1 MALCRNKLLAG
12 LATLAL
18 LNCAKVPLFNRAP
31 SKSSIRYAARES
43 VPTKLDPASGQESAK
58 ISAVAKSTQELVAS
72 SGPITGAAV
81 AFPPRALAADSTV
94 ALAEAATVASPSNLT
109 RLGLSD
115 EFISSASPVSIQ
127 SETKQNALIPFTVTI
142 PMPPTSVALD
152 ANGLNL
158 SVVYLT
164 TDSDAAAGQATLGA
178 FERSKLTVSGDKVQ
192 FQTRNFGNFQAIWAK
207 KPTDQVNYVLLT
219 TAVLTKVQAAL
230 LPSLRITGRSAL
242 VVGTGNGFELVG
254 TNFRPTLTLALAD
267 TPVNKLL
274 VASDTK
280 ASFVIPNALNFGLT
294 TLTAE
299 QDGTK
304 AAVPLFFTGSKTDLP
319 ITTKPAAEIC
329 AGERYYDA
337 NGDIQTG
344 TRICAGA
351 DLSALTAGRLAV
363 GTTVAGVIGT
373 VVPSPADCTS
383 DAQTGCVTTNIYPAA
398 NVTGLASKVLGGTT
412 VAGVA
417 GAITLPLAS
426 KVLTGTSF
434 GIDSL
439 SSGTLTLPDPN
450 RVATSNGD
458 YGTGGTGS
466 TPKLTLPL
474 AENVRAVNG
483 TFGIG
488 GNATSPGLNDCAG
501 DYQLGCVTVPG
512 YPSANT
518 NQFTAADIAPTVTI
532 AGVAGQRVSCSS
544 DGDPGCYTTSEFPS
558 AAVTATTGQN
568 IRTGVTLA
576 GVSGALA
583 TNCRNGI
590 SSVYNFDG
598 TSTGLPNTAVST
610 GADYDV
616 WDTVDDSNGFTAF
629 AVTNW
634 ADSTR
639 CGSSTWSDATTL
651 DGGGTLAAGGCG
663 SSSTCIYKDSIT
675 NLLVTGILS
684 SGGTTSNGTP
694 QSFAWNSAMTTCDS
708 STYGGYSAGNWRLP
722 TQKELMALYA
732 HGLVSRNSASFG
744 TLTNLRSQFWS
755 ATSSASITAYAW
767 TTNLASGYTTT
778 NVKTSTLYVM
788 CVH

>member
-1 MALCRNKLLAG
+1 MAAFRNKLLAG
-12 LATLAL
+12 FTTLAL
-18 LNCAKVPLFNRAP
+18 LNCAKAPLFNRAP
-31 SKSSIRYAARES
+31 AITNIRYAARES

-58 ISAVAKSTQELVAS
+58 IIAKAKSTQEIVAS
-72 SGPITGAAV
+72 SSPIGGVAV
-81 AFPPRALAADSTV
+81 AFPPGALATDSIVSLT
-94 ALAEAATVASPSNLT
+94 EAATVASPSNMT

-115 EFISSASPVSIQ
+115 DVASAAISVSIQ
-127 SETKQNALIPFTVTI
+127 AETKQNAMIPFTVTI
-142 PMPPTSVALD
+142 PMPQNSMALD
-152 ANGLNL
+152 EAGLVL
-158 SVVYLT
+158 TVVYLT
-164 TDSDAAAGQATLGA
+164 TDTGAAAGQAILGTLD
-178 FERSKLTVSGDKVQ
+178 RSKLTVSANNVK
-192 FQTRNFGNFQAIWAK
+192 FQTKNFGNFQAIWAK
-207 KPTDQVNYVLLT
+207 NATSQANNLSLT
-219 TAVLTKVQAAL
+219 TEVLTKLQAAS
-230 LPSLRITGRSAL
+230 LPSFRITSRTAL
-242 VVGTGNGFELVG
+242 VVGTGTSFELVG
-254 TNFRPTLTLALAD
+254 TNFRPTLTIALAD
-267 TPVNKLL
+267 TPVHKLL
-274 VASDTK
+274 VASDSK
-280 ASFVIPNALNFGLT
+280 ASFVVPNALNFGVTSLN
-294 TLTAE
+294 AE
-299 QDGTK
+299 QDGAKT
-304 AAVPLFFTGSKTDLP
+304 AVPLFFTGSKTDLP

-337 NGDIQTG
+337 NGAIQTG
-344 TRICAGA
+344 TRTCAGA

-398 NVTGLASKVLGGTT
+398 NVTGLASKVLVGTS
-412 VAGVA
+412 VAGIA

-434 GIDSL
+434 GIDKL

-450 RVATSNGD
+450 NVATSNGD

-483 TFGIG
+483 AFGIG
-488 GNATSPGLNDCAG
+488 GNVTSPGLNDCAS
-501 DYQLGCVTVPG
+501 DNELGCVTVSG

-518 NQFTAADIAPTVTI
+518 NQFTATDIAPTVTI

-568 IRTGVTLA
+568 IRTGITIA

-598 TSTGLPNTAVST
+598 TSTFLPNTAVST

-663 SSSTCIYKDSIT
+663 SSSTCIYKDSIS

-694 QSFAWNSAMTTCDS
+694 QSYAWNSAMTTCDS

-732 HGLVSRNSASFG
+732 HGLVSRNGASFG

-755 ATSSASITAYAW
+755 ATSSASNTAYAW
-767 TTNLASGYTTT
+767 TTNLASGFTTT